1 MHNKLIIILFIL
13 KSLHENVYYFHNI
26 VLKEGVHQCYMFVL
40 KCRVRY
46 TDTAVICDFPQICIY
61 TARQPFRFPG
71 SGSPETQSRFSGNT
85 ISVLREHNLGS
96 PGTQSRFSGNTIS
109 DLEKHNFGSPGTQS
123 RFSRNTILVLRE
135 HNLGSPGTQS
145 WFSGNTIFVL

>member
-1 MHNKLIIILFIL
+1 M
-13 KSLHENVYYFHNI
+13 SG
-26 VLKEGVHQCYMFVL
+26 LKEGVHQCYMFVL

-71 SGSPETQSRFSGNT
+71 SGSPGTQSRFSGNT
-85 ISVLREHNLGS
+85 ISVLREYNL
-96 PGTQSRFSGNTIS
+96 
-109 DLEKHNFGSPGTQS
+109 GSPGTQS

-135 HNLGSPGTQS
+135 HNLGSLGTQS
-145 WFSGNTIFVL
+145 LFFENTISVLKEHNLSSPWKQSRYFR